1 MTTLTDTAEL
11 TISTTVWDD
20 PLAAGG
26 LDADSDDALVYLT
39 PILGP
44 TATLL
49 LHRLARYLT
58 GELTA
63 QTWTISELAASLGV
77 MPSTLTAT
85 LARLDRFGM
94 IRVTGDRTQV
104 RTRIPPLSARHLS
117 RLPAYLAVACPY
129 QHSH

>member
-1 MTTLTDTAEL
+1 MTTLTDTSDM
-11 TISTTVWDD
+11 TINVTVWDD

-26 LDADSDDALVYLT
+26 LEADSDDALVYLT

-49 LHRLARYLT
+49 LHRLARYLSGEAT
-58 GELTA
+58 G
-63 QTWTISELAASLGV
+63 QTWSISELAASLGV
-77 MPSTLTAT
+77 IPSTLTAS

-94 IRVTGDRTQV
+94 IRVTGDRAQV
-104 RTRIPPLSARHLS
+104 RTRIPPLSARHVS

-129 QHSH
+129 QHGR

>member
-1 MTTLTDTAEL
+1 MTR
-11 TISTTVWDD
+11 W
-20 PLAAGG
+20 PLA
-26 LDADSDDALVYLT
+26 DSTQTAT
-39 PILGP
+39 TRWSISHRFSAP

-58 GELTA
+58 GEVTA

-77 MPSTLTAT
+77 IPSTLTAT

-104 RTRIPPLSARHLS
+104 RARIPPLSARHLS